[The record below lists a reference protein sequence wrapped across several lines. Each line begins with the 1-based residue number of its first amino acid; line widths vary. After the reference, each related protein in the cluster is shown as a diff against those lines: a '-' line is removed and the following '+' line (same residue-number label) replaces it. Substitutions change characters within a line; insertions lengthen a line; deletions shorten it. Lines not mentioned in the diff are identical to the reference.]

1 MVKRLALISLL
12 ILTACAEAPP
22 PLVKVVRLT
31 LPDELLTCEPAG
43 EIPTTDDKRALF
55 DWGAAERTAG
65 EDCRDKLGRIRDLQA
80 REP

>member
-31 LPDELLTCEPAG
+31 LPDELLTCE
-43 EIPTTDDKRALF
+43 
-55 DWGAAERTAG
+55 
-65 EDCRDKLGRIRDLQA
+65 
-80 REP
+80 